1 MLEDA
6 HDIKNL
12 SGARQYVGPGCPGRG
27 RPRPSWWPRQ
37 RSDPASCPPGMG
49 GSETRVPLM
58 IFDGGGCK
66 SLLIKRITAFSML
79 GTKSGM
85 IGPTFTFP
93 RESIRASCLTSPA
106 LFSALK
112 KPQRKS
118 D

>member
-1 MLEDA
+1 MLDR
-6 HDIKNL
+6 
-12 SGARQYVGPGCPGRG
+12 GALVGADQG
-27 RPRPSWWPRQ
+27 Q
-37 RSDPASCPPGMG
+37 VG
-49 GSETRVPLM
+49 GQGNSQIRHLVHLGVGGGETRVPLL